1 MPTDNLPAI
10 RTSERTTFKRCPQ
23 RWWWSYRE
31 GLKPKGPP
39 NKNLWFGTGIHLAL
53 SEWYCE
59 GTVRGVHPLETW
71 KKYVQEEMVYIRV
84 YAERFEADEKV
95 YEEAGEL
102 GEIMLTEYL
111 KEYGDDEHMHF
122 IATERPFQIKVPGPD
137 GKPVVLYLGTF
148 DGVYRDLEDGKIK
161 LLETKTA
168 AAIST
173 SHLDL
178 DDQAGSYWAVANSLL
193 RQEGLLLPGQRIG
206 GVTYNFLRKSTPD
219 PRPRHPDTGEYTNK
233 PTKEHYIAAISAK
246 GDGLINGKEKVEDLK
261 EIAEHLDLTVLGEIS
276 KVQPLPNFHR
286 HYVRRSRKENNTQ
299 IRRIADEAAVMDAY
313 RYGRLPIIKTPRSTG
328 HDACQHGCE
337 FYTMC
342 TLHESGADWRTV
354 RDSMFKV
361 EDPYADHR
369 KSAHM
374 AT

>member
-1 MPTDNLPAI
+1 MDLPAV
-10 RTSERTTFKRCPQ
+10 RTSERTTFKRCTT

-53 SEWYCE
+53 SEWY
-59 GTVRGVHPLETW
+59 GTGTERKVHPLETW
-71 KKYVQEEMVYIRV
+71 RKFIGEEMAYIRV

-102 GEIMLTEYL
+102 GEIILTEYL
-111 KEYGDDEHMHF
+111 KEYGNDENLHF
-122 IATERPFQIKVPGPD
+122 IATERPFQIKVPDENGV
-137 GKPVVLYLGTF
+137 PVVLYLGTF
-148 DGVYRDLEDGKIK
+148 DGVYRDLTDGKIK
-161 LLETKTA
+161 LFETKTA

-173 SHLDL
+173 SHLEL

-193 RQEGLLLPGQRIG
+193 RREGLLKEKQRIG

-219 PRPRHPDTGEYTNK
+219 PRPQHPVSGEYCNQ
-233 PTKEHYIAAISAK
+233 PTKQHYIDALSPLMNLDPKAK
-246 GDGLINGKEKVEDLK
+246 VDEMKQMAEDM
-261 EIAEHLDLTVLGEIS
+261 DLEVFGEIS
-276 KVQPLPNFHR
+276 KVQPLPNFQR
-286 HYVRRSRKENNTQ
+286 YFVSRTRKENNTQ
-299 IRRIADEAAVMDAY
+299 IRRIADEAKAMNAY
-313 RYGRLPIIKTPRSTG
+313 RDGTLPLTKTPRSTG

-337 FYTMC
+337 FYNMC
-342 TLHESGADWRTV
+342 VLHEAGADWESY
-354 RDSMFKV
+354 RDSVFKR
-361 EDPYADHR
+361 EDPYEDHR